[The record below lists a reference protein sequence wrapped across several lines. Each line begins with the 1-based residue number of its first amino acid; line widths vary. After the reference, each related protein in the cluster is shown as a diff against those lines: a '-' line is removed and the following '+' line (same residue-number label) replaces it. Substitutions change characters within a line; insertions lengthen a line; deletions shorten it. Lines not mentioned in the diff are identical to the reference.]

1 MSFYLTMCLY
11 PDVMR
16 KAQSEID
23 KITKAKRLPTL
34 EDRNE
39 IPYIDA
45 LVKELYRY
53 VTRISE
59 LGGQRTYQQGF

>member
-23 KITKAKRLPTL
+23 KVTKAKRLPTI